1 MIKLE
6 NLTKIYEIK
15 NDNKVTA
22 LSNINLE
29 IGDTGLVF
37 ILGKS
42 GSGKSTLLNILGGLD
57 TVTSGNYIVNGR
69 NTTDFKDID
78 YDSFRN
84 TSVGFVFQE
93 FNVLEKYT
101 VYENIALAYELQNK
115 KANREEIL
123 KLLEELGIKDLENR
137 KMNELSGGQKQR
149 VAIARALIKKSQII
163 LADEP
168 TGNLD
173 SVSSAQIFQILKSIS
188 KERLVIVVSHDR
200 ESARNYADRIIG
212 IKDGQI
218 EYDNGVT
225 YNSESSNLELKKSK
239 LPFKYAVK
247 MAVENLKHKKSKL
260 VMSIIL
266 TAVAFAFLSIGINF
280 VIFNKNSL
288 IMQTIKNNDINV
300 YLVNKYNYKSKDD
313 YDALDFENEDYEYIE
328 NLTGSKI
335 NNIYNFYEDDNLKF
349 EYINENDRKNEYFYL
364 PSNPYILD
372 VKEDKIFD
380 NIIGRKPNVNNE
392 IVVSK
397 YFADYVIKYGVRLY
411 NEEEYFP
418 KDYNDLISSNKEIK
432 YGDNKVIVV
441 GIMNEDDSI
450 FKSAKEAGYFSDEKL
465 KNFYGQYSMDFLRD
479 IIYTKNFIDT
489 IELKDREEDITDN
502 ILNYIYIVNYSDLG
516 ISGNIHDN
524 INFLNNEIEIMT
536 NDGIKTINSI
546 NKDEMILSLNSIRKL
561 FNNFDTEYMDYIK
574 ENSDKSLLNFAIK
587 FLEGN
592 QKRKNVTLQYN
603 KDGIKE
609 FAVKIIGITEEDTN
623 YISDFYKDELNEH
636 KNKLKIKDDYILVR
650 LIYDDDY
657 SHMKK
662 VLSNLTYF
670 SSDGIDEYDIY
681 TPNIKGIHYTYQL
694 SKYYMESDIYT
705 VTHMYSIFSI
715 IILIVAFVF
724 FIFAF
729 LLFTNYISMSIM
741 NSKKEIG
748 ILRSLGASKND
759 VSKIFSLESIM
770 IGLISSLISVIFFII
785 SSIVIGNY
793 LSSDYYNFTAVVFQP
808 IVILI
813 TAIISIL
820 ISIFISSLNS
830 RKISKL
836 NPIDAILNK

>member
-6 NLTKIYEIK
+6 NLTKIYETK
-15 NDNKVTA
+15 DNKVTA
-22 LSNINLE
+22 LSNVNLE
-29 IGDTGLVF
+29 IGDKGLVF

-57 TVTSGNYIVNGR
+57 KQTSGNYIVNGKS
-69 NTTDFKDID
+69 TTDFKDID

-84 TSVGFVFQE
+84 TSVGFIFQE
-93 FNVLEKYT
+93 FNVLEKYN
-101 VYENIALAYELQNK
+101 VYENIALAYELQNEK
-115 KANREEIL
+115 SNREEIL

-149 VAIARALIKKSQII
+149 VAIARALIKKPQII

-173 SVSSAQIFQILKSIS
+173 SMSSAQIFQILKSIS

-200 ESARNYADRIIG
+200 ESAKNYADRTIG

-225 YNSESSNLELKKSK
+225 YNSESNNLELKKSK
-239 LPFKYAVK
+239 LPFKYAFK
-247 MAVENLKHKKSKL
+247 MAFENLKHKKTKL

-288 IMQTIKNNDINV
+288 IMQTIKNNNVNV
-300 YLVNKYNYKSKDD
+300 YLVNKYNFRSKT
-313 YDALDFENEDYEYIE
+313 DFGVLSFEDKDYEYIE
-328 NLTGSKI
+328 NLTSSKI
-335 NNIYNFYEDDNLKF
+335 NNIYYYDNLNF
-349 EYINENDRKNEYFYL
+349 EYINENDRTNEYFKL
-364 PSNPYILD
+364 PPEIYILD
-372 VKEDKIFD
+372 VKNDEIFD
-380 NIIGRKPNVNNE
+380 NIIGRKPSSNNE

-397 YFADYVIKYGVRLY
+397 YNADYIIKFGVRLY

-432 YGDNKVIVV
+432 FGNNKVIIV
-441 GIMNEDDSI
+441 GITNEDDSI
-450 FKSAKEAGYFSDEKL
+450 FKDAKEKGYFSDTEL
-465 KNFYGQYSMDFLRD
+465 KDFYNEYGLDYMKDM
-479 IIYTKNFIDT
+479 IYTKGFVDT
-489 IELKDREEDITDN
+489 IEIKDEEEIITDN
-502 ILNYIYIVNYSDLG
+502 VLNYIYIVSYNTYNMDG
-516 ISGNIHDN
+516 YIQDN
-524 INFLNNEIEIMT
+524 IDFLNKDIKITT
-536 NDGIKTINSI
+536 NDGIKTINSL
-546 NKDEMILSLNSIRKL
+546 NKDEVVVSLNSIRKL
-561 FNNFDTEYMDYIK
+561 FKNFDTEYMNYIK
-574 ENSDKSLLNFAIK
+574 ENNDKSLLNFALK
-587 FLEGN
+587 FLEEN
-592 QKRKNVTLQYN
+592 KTKNIKIEYH
-603 KDGIKE
+603 KGDIKE
-609 FAVKIIGITEEDTN
+609 FNSKIIGITEEDTS
-623 YISDFYKDELNEH
+623 YISDFYKDELSEH
-636 KNKLKIKDDYILVR
+636 KNKSKIKDDYIVGR
-650 LIYDDDY
+650 LIYDNDY

-670 SSDGIDEYDIY
+670 DSYAGTDEYDIY
-681 TPNIKGIHYTYQL
+681 TPNLEGIHYTYQL
-694 SKYYMESDIYT
+694 PKYYMEYDIYT
-705 VTHMYSIFSI
+705 VSHMYGILAV
-715 IILIVAFVF
+715 IILIVAFIF

-770 IGLISSLISVIFFII
+770 IGIISSLISIIFFII

-793 LSSDYYNFTAVVFQP
+793 LSSDYYNFSAFVFQP

-813 TAIISIL
+813 TIIISVIISIL
-820 ISIFISSLNS
+820 ISSLNS